1 MLKTLSLLTA
11 SILLLS
17 SVNASAAESYIGQ
30 FLYQYKAG
38 TVYRVIA
45 NSKTMSWECIKG
57 SELGAKGI
65 ETPQRFKLNK
75 HIYYSTWVEKSGV
88 QVSQALDFKGMK
100 VYSTIT
106 DNKDR
111 YVLEGTIMREKY

>member
-1 MLKTLSLLTA
+1 MQKTLSRLIA

-17 SVNASAAESYIGQ
+17 SVNADAAESYIGQ
-30 FLYQYKAG
+30 FLYQYKTG

-45 NSKTMSWECIKG
+45 NSKTMSWECIQG

-75 HIYYSTWVEKSGV
+75 HIYYATWVEKSGV

-111 YVLEGTIMREKY
+111 YVLEGTIVREKY

>member
-1 MLKTLSLLTA
+1 MLKTLSLLTT
-11 SILLLS
+11 SILLIS
-17 SVNASAAESYIGQ
+17 SASAFAADSDIGQ

-45 NSKTMSWECIKG
+45 NNKTMSWECIKG
-57 SELGAKGI
+57 SELGTKGM

-75 HIYYSTWVEKSGV
+75 HVYYATLVEKTGV

-111 YVLEGTIMREKY
+111 YVLEGTIVREKY

>member
-1 MLKTLSLLTA
+1 MLKTLSRLTT
-11 SILLLS
+11 SILLIGS
-17 SVNASAAESYIGQ
+17 ASAFAAESYIGQ

-57 SELGAKGI
+57 SELGAKGM
-65 ETPQRFKLNK
+65 ETPQRFKLNN
-75 HIYYSTWVEKSGV
+75 HIYYATWVEKTGV

-111 YVLEGTIMREKY
+111 YVLEGTIVREKY